1 MPRFYESNQK
11 CPSLP
16 RPTLAQRSSTYSFLD
31 LDNLILNLV
40 HRPLTKKAAKIKVNI
55 SLPRKVHL
63 QAQIKTSRQ
72 KENLSFTSCQLT

>member
-16 RPTLAQRSSTYSFLD
+16 RPTLAQRSTYSFFH

-40 HRPLTKKAAKIKVNI
+40 RRPLTRKTARIKVNI

-63 QAQIKTSRQ
+63 QAQIKTPSQ
-72 KENLSFTSCQLT
+72 KENLFFSSCQLT